1 MRKGFEI
8 AEDYSGSDI
17 QCEQRCKDRDDCAAF
32 AFDQVLCFLKLF
44 ESESQ
49 GYLKS
54 SFQVQKLDPSIKE
67 RL

>member
-8 AEDYSGSDI
+8 AEDYSGSNI

-44 ESESQ
+44 ETEHEQ
-49 GYLKS
+49 GFLKS
-54 SFQVQKLDPSIKE
+54 SVQVQKLDPSIKE
-67 RL
+67 